1 MSLDD
6 KEIKKRLSKA
16 DEDVT
21 EKISEIGGDAEAI
34 KRGVDW
40 KKETTTGQEE
50 EQEIEEVED
59 IDIDN
64 EEIDENTP
72 NPT

>member
-21 EKISEIGGDAEAI
+21 EKISEMGGDAEAI
-34 KRGVDW
+34 KRGVEG
-40 KKETTTGQEE
+40 KKETTSGQE
-50 EQEIEEVED
+50 EQEIDEVED
-59 IDIDN
+59 IDIDD
-64 EEIDENTP
+64 EEIDENAP

>member
-21 EKISEIGGDAEAI
+21 EKISEMGGDAEAI
-34 KRGVDW
+34 KRGVEG
-40 KKETTTGQEE
+40 KKETTSGQE
-50 EQEIEEVED
+50 EQEIDEVEE
-59 IDIDN
+59 IDIDD
-64 EEIDENTP
+64 EEIDENAP